1 MQPSFM
7 LRKDFH
13 ESLMAFS
20 DSQGATTHCFSGWR
34 TSMKMHT
41 VAGSDWPAAAA
52 ELTAHFIRLHL
63 CIQGLSIWETK

>member
-13 ESLMAFS
+13 ENLMTFS
-20 DSQGATTHCFSGWR
+20 DSQDDTHRFSGWR
-34 TSMKMHT
+34 TSMNMHT